1 MDYPDSLSAHR
12 TCSTGT
18 VDSGLVLVQVSPS
31 PAQAPPIL
39 RQAQHFIHSALHI
52 CSSFYPHLHCRLP
65 DGGVWV
71 SYLSWQDWCVDDWD
85 SVVEVGAGKEMH
97 FVRAGSLSCLG
108 WGQMHLSP
116 TGWVHPRPAGEVH
129 TAGSA
134 ISFDGLQETYYPLS
148 HTPKPEFTER
158 VEARLTL
165 QISWQGTCLWL
176 SVLLLTQLTSE
187 KQLQTSGLGIC
198 HDSSMVFVGN

>member
-1 MDYPDSLSAHR
+1 MNRPGGELVKVGVVGGMGELHLCFSLDYPDSLSAHR

-71 SYLSWQDWCVDDWD
+71 SYLSWQDWCVDD
-85 SVVEVGAGKEMH
+85 
-97 FVRAGSLSCLG
+97 
-108 WGQMHLSP
+108 
-116 TGWVHPRPAGEVH
+116 
-129 TAGSA
+129 
-134 ISFDGLQETYYPLS
+134 
-148 HTPKPEFTER
+148 
-158 VEARLTL
+158 
-165 QISWQGTCLWL
+165 
-176 SVLLLTQLTSE
+176 
-187 KQLQTSGLGIC
+187 
-198 HDSSMVFVGN
+198 